1 MKRLAWENFPLPL
14 IQVNPPDRNAVN
26 EYLNESYEAG
36 VFTNRG
42 VLQRQ
47 ASKQLSRHVALSLEG
62 YLASSNTAA
71 LTSCLIAAGV
81 RNRHVL
87 MSNFTFAAT
96 LHAII
101 MAGGI
106 PVLCDVD
113 AESCEMTVDQVKKL
127 ISECNFD
134 IAAIVP
140 TRVFGFVNDYSD
152 LIYFC
157 KSIGIP
163 VVIDAAA
170 TFPAKEDSWHF
181 DEYALYEVFSLH
193 ATKVFGIGEGGLIVG
208 EDSAIQRVIQSSN
221 FGIKENENTI
231 EDGLNAKADE
241 FMAARALA
249 RISEYENDVQ
259 LRKKFVEIYKNAIQ
273 RSGKVR
279 YLQDN
284 ELTIYNYFP
293 IIFKDEGSLAKF
305 KSKVDP
311 YIITR
316 KYYSPSI
323 STGYKGNAMIL
334 KTEDLSV
341 SESISTRILALPV
354 YVSAEPE
361 TLHELRELVE
371 TALGELN

>member
-1 MKRLAWENFPLPL
+1 MKRLAWDNFPLPL

-26 EYLNESYEAG
+26 EYLNKSYESG

-42 VLQRQ
+42 PLQRQ
-47 ASKQLSRHVALSLEG
+47 ASQKLSKHVSLTLEG

-71 LTSCLIAAGV
+71 LTSSLIAVGV

-96 LHAII
+96 VHAIV

-113 AESCEMTVDQVKKL
+113 SHSCEINVEQVKNL
-127 ISECNFD
+127 LSEGNLD
-134 IAAIVP
+134 IAAVVP
-140 TRVFGFVNDYSD
+140 TRVFGFVNDYSE
-152 LIYFC
+152 LIHFC
-157 KSIGIP
+157 RTLDIP
-163 VVIDAAA
+163 VVIDSAA
-170 TFPAKEDSWHF
+170 TFPAKEGSWDF

-193 ATKVFGIGEGGLIVG
+193 ATKVFGIGEGGLVVG
-208 EDSAIQRVIQSSN
+208 EDSAIQRVSETSN
-221 FGIKENENTI
+221 FGIKENRNII

-241 FMAARALA
+241 FTAARALA
-249 RISEYENDVQ
+249 RVSEYENDVQ
-259 LRKKFVEIYKNAIQ
+259 LRRKFVEIYKGAAHGNGNVQ
-273 RSGKVR
+273 
-279 YLQDN
+279 YLPDN

-293 IIFKDEGSLAKF
+293 LLFRDSDSLEKF

-323 STGYKGNAMIL
+323 SSGYKGNAVIL
-334 KTEDLSV
+334 KANDLSV

-354 YVSAEPE
+354 YVLTEPE
-361 TLHELRELVE
+361 LLQELQELIRS
-371 TALGELN
+371 ALGELN

>member
-14 IQVNPPDRNAVN
+14 IQVNPPNRDAVN
-26 EYLNESYEAG
+26 EYLNKSYEAG

-42 VLQRQ
+42 LLQKQ
-47 ASKQLSRHVALSLEG
+47 ASKELSRHVALTLEG

-71 LTSCLIAAGV
+71 LTSCLIAVGV

-113 AESCEMTVDQVKKL
+113 AESCEIKVDQVKRL
-127 ISECNFD
+127 ISEGNFD

-152 LIYFC
+152 LVRFC
-157 KSIGIP
+157 KSSGIP

-170 TFPAKEDSWHF
+170 TFPAKEDSWNF
-181 DEYALYEVFSLH
+181 EENALYEVFSLH

-208 EDSAIQRVIQSSN
+208 EELAIQRVTQTSN

-241 FMAARALA
+241 FTAARALA

-259 LRKKFVEIYKNAIQ
+259 RRRKFVEIYKNAIL
-273 RSGKVR
+273 GCGNVR

-293 IIFKDEGSLAKF
+293 IIFKDEDFLAKF

-361 TLHELRELVE
+361 TLHELHELVR
-371 TALGELN
+371 TTLGELN

>member
-1 MKRLAWENFPLPL
+1 MKSLAWEDFPLPL
-14 IQVNPPDRNAVN
+14 IQVNPPDRNSVN
-26 EYLNESYEAG
+26 EYLNKSYESG

-42 VLQRQ
+42 LLQRE
-47 ASKQLSRHVALSLEG
+47 ASKQLSKNVSVSLEG

-71 LTSCLIAAGV
+71 LTSCLIAVGV

-113 AESCEMTVDQVKKL
+113 PKSCEMNVNQIKKL
-127 ISECNFD
+127 ISTGNYD
-134 IAAIVP
+134 IAAVVP

-152 LIYFC
+152 LIHFC
-157 KSIGIP
+157 KSFKIP

-170 TFPAKEDSWHF
+170 TFPAKQDSWQF
-181 DEYALYEVFSLH
+181 DECALYEVFSLH
-193 ATKVFGIGEGGLIVG
+193 ATKVFGIGEGGLVVG
-208 EDSAIQRVIQSSN
+208 EGPAIRNVIQTSN
-221 FGIKENENTI
+221 FGIEEDENI
-231 EDGLNAKADE
+231 LKDGLNAKADE
-241 FMAARALA
+241 FTAARALA

-259 LRKKFVEIYKNAIQ
+259 LRRKFVEIYKHAIRESQNAN
-273 RSGKVR
+273 S
-279 YLQDN
+279 LQDN

-293 IIFKDEGSLAKF
+293 IIFKDAKSLVKF

-311 YIITR
+311 YIVTR

-323 STGYKGNAMIL
+323 STGYKGNAPIL

-361 TLHELRELVE
+361 LLQKLQDLVSS
-371 TALGELN
+371 ALGELN